1 MDADKNVSGVIEP
14 CENARDLALMIALH
28 KPMTEWREAL
38 ERVPEAIRP
47 GVRAI
52 LLEFRENIRGGRS
65 IMDG

>member
-1 MDADKNVSGVIEP
+1 MESPNSGSSEP
-14 CENARDLALMIALH
+14 CENARDLAVMIALH